1 MKYEFNAGQPA
12 PFMDTNGWT
21 SVAYGQGT
29 CMVCNRKVG
38 KKPYRVEVIN
48 GGDLRDQ
55 TKSHSREADA
65 GYMGTWAVGSECAK
79 KFDPAVLIKN

>member
-1 MKYEFNAGQPA
+1 MKYLYMAGSPA
-12 PFMDTNGWT
+12 PFRDTNGST
-21 SVAYGQGT
+21 NIDYGQGT

-38 KKPYRVEVIN
+38 KKPYRVEVIK

-55 TKSHSREADA
+55 TKPYEMEA

-79 KFDPAVLIKN
+79 HFDPVVLIKN